1 MYQKVTYQLHL
12 NGGSIMQLLESLFFS
27 SFVQSDQFM
36 QFNRD
41 EVEECLKFASRHEEH
56 LKDTLTIPQKEMLEK
71 FIQCAREHHTLDSC
85 NWFVIGFSLGVK
97 ITAEAFSLGR

>member
-1 MYQKVTYQLHL
+1 
-12 NGGSIMQLLESLFFS
+12 MQLLESLFFS

-56 LKDTLTIPQKEMLEK
+56 LKDVLSTSQKEMLDKLIHCLE
-71 FIQCAREHHTLDSC
+71 EHHPLDSC